1 MLFMKRN
8 KQEPIDEDVDI
19 TATSSDEDIKT
30 STKSISSSF
39 SGLFCRYDSDYDDSY
54 IKWLLSDAENV
65 PVPVILMQS
74 SISPLDV
81 KIPSVDELSKTVE
94 IPDDYIP
101 ASTVLPSGDD
111 SDDED
116 DPVISK
122 YSSNSELVSAF
133 LTSKDAKL
141 LQITAQDKDA
151 AGDYSNIVTVKTID
165 DVAYFTN
172 TISRIVVTLS
182 YNDFSKAFKY
192 IQSVNAPFSSISFDC
207 NKKIISLYLT
217 PVTIGSS
224 DISNEVTDSPFDI
237 TTTEAAQDQSNTD
250 SDITSSA
257 QESSQFDIQY
267 LGGDE

>member
-1 MLFMKRN
+1 MKR
-8 KQEPIDEDVDI
+8 ILI
-19 TATSSDEDIKT
+19 A
-30 STKSISSSF
+30 
-39 SGLFCRYDSDYDDSY
+39 
-54 IKWLLSDAENV
+54 
-65 PVPVILMQS
+65 VILIIGIAGCGYQYLQL
-74 SISPLDV
+74 ISAKDV
-81 KIPSVDELSKTVE
+81 NQHLESQIKDTDSQITQYQEELK
-94 IPDDYIP
+94 
-101 ASTVLPSGDD
+101 ALP
-111 SDDED
+111 
-116 DPVISK
+116 ISK

-192 IQSVNAPFSSISFDC
+192 IQSVDAPFSSISFDC

-224 DISNEVTDSPFDI
+224 DISNEVTDSPSDI

-267 LGGDE
+267 LGGVMNSD

>member
-1 MLFMKRN
+1 MKR
-8 KQEPIDEDVDI
+8 ILI
-19 TATSSDEDIKT
+19 A
-30 STKSISSSF
+30 
-39 SGLFCRYDSDYDDSY
+39 
-54 IKWLLSDAENV
+54 
-65 PVPVILMQS
+65 VILIIGIAGGGYQYLQL
-74 SISPLDV
+74 ISAKDV
-81 KIPSVDELSKTVE
+81 NQHLESQIKDTDSQITQYQEELK
-94 IPDDYIP
+94 
-101 ASTVLPSGDD
+101 ALP
-111 SDDED
+111 
-116 DPVISK
+116 ISK

-133 LTSKDAKL
+133 LASKDAKL

-151 AGDYSNIVTVKTID
+151 AGGYSNIVTVKTID

-192 IQSVNAPFSSISFDC
+192 IQSVDAPFSSISFDC

-224 DISNEVTDSPFDI
+224 DISNEVTDSPSDI

>member
-1 MLFMKRN
+1 MKR
-8 KQEPIDEDVDI
+8 ILI
-19 TATSSDEDIKT
+19 A
-30 STKSISSSF
+30 
-39 SGLFCRYDSDYDDSY
+39 
-54 IKWLLSDAENV
+54 
-65 PVPVILMQS
+65 VILIIGIAGGGYQYLQLTS
-74 SISPLDV
+74 AKDV
-81 KIPSVDELSKTVE
+81 NQRLESQIKDTDSQITQYQEELK
-94 IPDDYIP
+94 
-101 ASTVLPSGDD
+101 ALP
-111 SDDED
+111 
-116 DPVISK
+116 ISK

-133 LTSKDAKL
+133 LTSKDVKL

-192 IQSVNAPFSSISFDC
+192 IQSVDAPFSSISFDC

-224 DISNEVTDSPFDI
+224 DISNEVTDSPSDI
-237 TTTEAAQDQSNTD
+237 TTTEAAQDQPNTD

-257 QESSQFDIQY
+257 QKSSQFDIQY

>member
-1 MLFMKRN
+1 MKR
-8 KQEPIDEDVDI
+8 ILI
-19 TATSSDEDIKT
+19 A
-30 STKSISSSF
+30 
-39 SGLFCRYDSDYDDSY
+39 
-54 IKWLLSDAENV
+54 
-65 PVPVILMQS
+65 VILIIGIAGGGYQYLQL
-74 SISPLDV
+74 ISAKDV
-81 KIPSVDELSKTVE
+81 NHHLESQIKDTDSQITQYQEELK
-94 IPDDYIP
+94 
-101 ASTVLPSGDD
+101 ALP
-111 SDDED
+111 
-116 DPVISK
+116 ISK

-192 IQSVNAPFSSISFDC
+192 IQSVNAPFSSISIDC

-224 DISNEVTDSPFDI
+224 DISNEVTDSPSDI

>member
-1 MLFMKRN
+1 MKR
-8 KQEPIDEDVDI
+8 ILI
-19 TATSSDEDIKT
+19 A
-30 STKSISSSF
+30 
-39 SGLFCRYDSDYDDSY
+39 
-54 IKWLLSDAENV
+54 
-65 PVPVILMQS
+65 VILIIGIAGGGYQYLQLTS
-74 SISPLDV
+74 AKDV
-81 KIPSVDELSKTVE
+81 NQRLESQIKNTDSQITQYQEELK
-94 IPDDYIP
+94 
-101 ASTVLPSGDD
+101 ALP
-111 SDDED
+111 
-116 DPVISK
+116 ISK

-133 LTSKDAKL
+133 LTSKDVKL

-192 IQSVNAPFSSISFDC
+192 IQSVDAPFSSISFDC

-224 DISNEVTDSPFDI
+224 DISNEVTDSPSDI
-237 TTTEAAQDQSNTD
+237 TTTEAAQDQPNTD

-257 QESSQFDIQY
+257 QKSSQFDIQY

>member
-1 MLFMKRN
+1 MKR
-8 KQEPIDEDVDI
+8 ILI
-19 TATSSDEDIKT
+19 A
-30 STKSISSSF
+30 
-39 SGLFCRYDSDYDDSY
+39 
-54 IKWLLSDAENV
+54 
-65 PVPVILMQS
+65 VILIIGIAGGGYQYLQL
-74 SISPLDV
+74 ISVKDV
-81 KIPSVDELSKTVE
+81 NQHLESQIKDTDSQITQYQEELK
-94 IPDDYIP
+94 
-101 ASTVLPSGDD
+101 ALP
-111 SDDED
+111 
-116 DPVISK
+116 ISK

-151 AGDYSNIVTVKTID
+151 TGDYSNIVTVKTID

-192 IQSVNAPFSSISFDC
+192 IQSVDAPFSSISFDC

-224 DISNEVTDSPFDI
+224 DISNEVTDSPSDI

-257 QESSQFDIQY
+257 QKSSQFDIQY

>member
-1 MLFMKRN
+1 MKR
-8 KQEPIDEDVDI
+8 ILI
-19 TATSSDEDIKT
+19 A
-30 STKSISSSF
+30 
-39 SGLFCRYDSDYDDSY
+39 
-54 IKWLLSDAENV
+54 
-65 PVPVILMQS
+65 VILIIGIAGGGYQYLQL
-74 SISPLDV
+74 ISAKDV
-81 KIPSVDELSKTVE
+81 NHHLESQIKDTDSQITQYQEELK
-94 IPDDYIP
+94 
-101 ASTVLPSGDD
+101 ALP
-111 SDDED
+111 
-116 DPVISK
+116 ISK

-133 LTSKDAKL
+133 LTKL

-224 DISNEVTDSPFDI
+224 DISNEVTDSPSDI